1 MSPHAARPQVGG
13 VWGAP
18 LLRRF
23 LPALSR
29 ALGPGARLV
38 DPAAPSP
45 AYDAD
50 GLAEGYASARA
61 VEGVVPCAGARPLA
75 DGSLELVRDRL
86 GHRALYV
93 VESAEGVVFAST
105 PHALVAAGAVEK
117 RLSRHALA
125 LYLSC
130 AYVPGATTL
139 VEGVRALLGGERRR
153 YDRAGRCVQVTRHE
167 LPPSP
172 SRYEDEP
179 TLTHALR
186 ADLEAAV
193 RRRLP
198 PAGAPIAATLSGG
211 IDSSAVVAVARRLH
225 DGPLTALSVWFGAA
239 HAHEL
244 DWSRLVAT
252 HVGAPHV
259 VVEVTPR
266 DVETYF
272 DATVAALAEPNGDPL
287 TVPNTLLFRA
297 AAEHAEVLFN
307 GEGGDPCFGGPKNAP
322 MLLATLLDDPTSTPA
337 AQYLRAHQRLF
348 DELERALGGDVDR
361 AALEAEV
368 APALMDPR
376 WPGFLDR
383 LMALN
388 VTWKGAHHILPKIDR
403 LSAPWGVTPAS
414 PLFDA
419 EVVAR
424 AFTIPGELKRRGAD
438 EKYLLKR
445 AVAEL
450 LPQAILD
457 RPKSGMMVPVEA
469 WFGDGPLTAWAAERL
484 RALPAPIDAR
494 WAVGLVHGPRRGL
507 RPRRGVKVWLL
518 LTFEAWWR
526 RLGQG

>member
-1 MSPHAARPQVGG
+1 MSTRAARPQVGG

-18 LLRRF
+18 SLRRF
-23 LPALSR
+23 LAPLAR

-45 AYDAD
+45 ALDAD
-50 GLAEGYASARA
+50 GFTDAEASARA
-61 VEGVVPCAGARPLA
+61 GVVPCAGALPRA
-75 DGSLELVRDRL
+75 DGGLDLVRDRL
-86 GHRALYV
+86 GHRALYA
-93 VESAEGVVFAST
+93 VESTEGVVFAST
-105 PHALVAAGAVEK
+105 PHALVAAGAAEK

-153 YDRAGRCVQVTRHE
+153 YDRAGRCVEVTRHD

-172 SRYEDEP
+172 PRYDDEGA
-179 TLTHALR
+179 LTPALR

-198 PAGAPIAATLSGG
+198 RAGAPIAATLSGG
-211 IDSSAVVAVARRLH
+211 IDSSAVVALARRLH

-259 VVEVTPR
+259 VVEVAPG
-266 DVETYF
+266 DVETHF

-297 AAEHAEVLFN
+297 AAAHAEVLFN

-368 APALMDPR
+368 APALVDPR

-424 AFTIPGELKRRGAD
+424 AFTLPGELKRRGAD

-445 AVAEL
+445 AVADL
-450 LPQAILD
+450 LPQAILE

-469 WFGDGPLTAWAAERL
+469 WFGDGGPLAGWALERL
-484 RALPAPIDAR
+484 RALPPPLDAR
-494 WAVGLVHGPRRGL
+494 WAVGLLQGPRRGL

-526 RLGQG
+526 QLGGA